1 MLSFHNG
8 KFDHFGLTGAS
19 VFVIIFTAEVC
30 MSRARRCS
38 DWFFQK
44 QDVMPGRG
52 DSHIKRGMVVISL
65 VSVRVRYCS
74 GLCEMKWRKLKKDKK
89 KIASNDNVFIT
100 VRTDE
105 NCHFHNS
112 F

>member
-1 MLSFHNG
+1 M
-8 KFDHFGLTGAS
+8 
-19 VFVIIFTAEVC
+19 FVIIFTAEVC

-65 VSVRVRYCS
+65 KRVQIN
-74 GLCEMKWRKLKKDKK
+74 
-89 KIASNDNVFIT
+89 IAEYGISESEILLRAV
-100 VRTDE
+100 
-105 NCHFHNS
+105 
-112 F
+112 

>member
-1 MLSFHNG
+1 MIIEEALFALVYPSCKFYLILSFHNG

-30 MSRARRCS
+30 MSKARRCS

-52 DSHIKRGMVVISL
+52 DSHIKRGMVIISL
-65 VSVRVRYCS
+65 KGY
-74 GLCEMKWRKLKKDKK
+74 K
-89 KIASNDNVFIT
+89 
-100 VRTDE
+100 
-105 NCHFHNS
+105 
-112 F
+112 